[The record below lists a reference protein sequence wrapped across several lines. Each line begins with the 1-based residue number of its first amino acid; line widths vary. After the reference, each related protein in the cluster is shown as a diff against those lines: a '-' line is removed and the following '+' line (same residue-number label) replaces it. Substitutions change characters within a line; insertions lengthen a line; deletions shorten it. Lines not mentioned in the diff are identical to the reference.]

1 MDYKK
6 DAIYTYW
13 VQYTTKVFVY
23 FMLVKH
29 NWNFSVQ
36 LIFGG
41 NNILNRLMPTIKI
54 IFTIYSNIILCIIDR
69 VIVF

>member
-23 FMLVKH
+23 
-29 NWNFSVQ
+29 
-36 LIFGG
+36 LIFLLY
-41 NNILNRLMPTIKI
+41 NLNCKDNFWMTIIIVGVVDKI
-54 IFTIYSNIILCIIDR
+54 EINFIIVLNF
-69 VIVF
+69 V

>member
-23 FMLVKH
+23 FMLVQH

-36 LIFGG
+36 FIFGV
-41 NNILNRLMPTIKI
+41 NNVKQDHV
-54 IFTIYSNIILCIIDR
+54 YD
-69 VIVF
+69 

>member
-13 VQYTTKVFVY
+13 VQYTTKVVVY
-23 FMLVKH
+23 FMLLQH

-36 LIFGG
+36 FILGG
-41 NNILNRLMPTIKI
+41 NITMQAYAYN
-54 IFTIYSNIILCIIDR
+54 
-69 VIVF
+69 

>member
-23 FMLVKH
+23 FILLLLH
-29 NWNFSVQ
+29 NQYFHVQ
-36 LIFGG
+36 LLFGG
-41 NNILNRLMPTIKI
+41 NDNI
-54 IFTIYSNIILCIIDR
+54 
-69 VIVF
+69 